1 MAFKREKTNLLIS
14 TWFNTKEEFIL
25 FIFLSLLGI
34 GGAFF
39 GSQLING
46 FQFDFGK
53 NLVGL
58 FVPPLLCILYLTYV
72 GYHYRFTNKTL
83 IKVCVLFCI
92 QVIPYTPFLFQTF
105 EPTIG
110 DDFSRYYL
118 SAKNMV
124 DNHTL
129 WGGDKLYY
137 NEAGYHYVTQP
148 GYRYFV
154 ALELLLFQDMFRI
167 VQFINILLFLLTIY
181 FFFKVLVV
189 KIPEKRLRLHLLL
202 LTLLFSPYVVKNILM
217 GLSEW
222 FTVVLLLW
230 VCYCYLVQNI
240 KATVFLLGLAPFFR
254 QNLLITVL
262 LIFIWMMINN
272 KRKTTIFAL
281 FLVPL
286 FLPIYHNLYYANE
299 WRFFV
304 DLYYEGKWRQ
314 SVDFF
319 QLPIFNY
326 DEKNQEIKGFNYSLI
341 VSNIIHYIGLDRD
354 GGKLTFSMI
363 AAIFLPYAT
372 VLYCWFIKLI
382 PTIGY
387 RTLFL
392 LLSMS
397 AIAPNILLGYGG
409 YYPRFELVNVV
420 VSVITFL
427 ILYTYLHN
435 QQKKESLQY

>member
-1 MAFKREKTNLLIS
+1 MVFERKKINLFIN

-25 FIFLSLLGI
+25 FISLSLLGI
-34 GGAFF
+34 GCAFF

-72 GYHYRFTNKTL
+72 GYRYGFTNKIL
-83 IKVCVLFCI
+83 IKVSVLFCL

-118 SAKNMV
+118 SAKNIV
-124 DNHTL
+124 NNNTL

-154 ALELLLFQDMFRI
+154 AFELLLFRDMFRI
-167 VQFINILLFLLTIY
+167 VQFINILFFLLTTY
-181 FFFKVLVV
+181 FFLKVIVE
-189 KIPEKRLRLHLLL
+189 KIQEKRLRLHLLL
-202 LTLLFSPYVVKNILM
+202 LILLFSPYVVKNILM

-222 FTVVLLLW
+222 FTVVLLMWL
-230 VCYCYLVQNI
+230 CYHYLLQNI
-240 KATVFLLGLAPFFR
+240 RTTVFLLGLAPFFR
-254 QNLLITVL
+254 QNLLVTVVL
-262 LIFIWMMINN
+262 FFIWMMINN
-272 KRKTTIFAL
+272 KRKAIMFAL
-281 FLVPL
+281 FLLPL
-286 FLPIYHNLYYANE
+286 LLPIYHNLYYANE

-314 SVDFF
+314 SLDFF
-319 QLPIFNY
+319 QLPIFSY
-326 DEKNQEIKGFNYSLI
+326 DEKNQEITGFNYSLI
-341 VSNIIHYIGLDRD
+341 FKNIIHYIGLDRE
-354 GGKLTFSMI
+354 GEKLTFSMI

-372 VLYCWFIKLI
+372 ILYFWFIKLI
-382 PTIGY
+382 PTIGF

-397 AIAPNILLGYGG
+397 AIVPNILLGYGG

-420 VSVITFL
+420 ISVITFL
-427 ILYTYLHN
+427 ILYTYLQNHHG
-435 QQKKESLQY
+435 KESLQG